1 MVASGIL
8 FEWNEAWSLF
18 NHMVRIWEQLI
29 NDLMLIGCC
38 FVIASR
44 RSAFHHEFFIRI
56 RREIESVVSVG
67 VYSLK
72 LNPLTLSWVEWRD
85 VKSDLVAESCEK
97 LFRILL
103 NLSMN
108 IPAKHLIVSSQL
120 MNVERAEHFY
130 DAWSAVKCC
139 EILRG
144 GKKSAFVCIH
154 SSMIMEGIFCSS
166 FFIFALI
173 SIHDG
178 SWI

>member
-1 MVASGIL
+1 MLLRYCITKKRISPWI
-8 FEWNEAWSLF
+8 FYQNSTWNWIRCL
-18 NHMVRIWEQLI
+18 
-29 NDLMLIGCC
+29 
-38 FVIASR
+38 R
-44 RSAFHHEFFIRI
+44 RSILI
-56 RREIESVVSVG
+56 EIESP
-67 VYSLK
+67 Y
-72 LNPLTLSWVEWRD
+72 TELSWVAWRL
-85 VKSDLVAESCEK
+85 KSDLVAESCEK

-139 EILRG
+139 ETLRG